1 MRPDGSTTGRAISHS
16 WFLLR
21 LLPVAVMKK
30 AENKWRRKERKKKKK
45 KKKGTCKLDF
55 SRTWL
60 LASQLLGMPLVSEHL
75 AAVLCFWEKGSSSLF
90 VPAEGLG
97 LKPVTIL
104 QVETGQLQ
112 TVRFP
117 FCVLAATSLPFF
129 NIISLVKSFVIVLY

>member
-30 AENKWRRKERKKKKK
+30 AENKWRRKGG
-45 KKKGTCKLDF
+45 KKKGICKLDF
-55 SRTWL
+55 CRTWL